1 MACNLVINMFG
12 YYVQGSYPERMEEY
26 NKWQANL
33 QVIMKSTWGMNILQ
47 GNYYDKIES
56 LNGL

>member
-1 MACNLVINMFG
+1 MFG